1 MEHFTIPVIDT
12 LCCKLRRNS
21 SSAISVPDIVVE
33 DYTDDLCFTR
43 YDLQI
48 MHITPPGVDPP
59 RFDKPITI
67 RWSSSTVEA
76 LTGKLLHPGLG
87 PFGDFQT
94 FTGIL
99 PIANVIDQLVGM
111 ALKSLRSLSGTP
123 NLNSQHGEILY
134 KKRNLRIPSS

>member
-1 MEHFTIPVIDT
+1 MEHFPIPVIDT

-21 SSAISVPDIVVE
+21 SSAISVPDMVVE

-94 FTGIL
+94 FTGSL

-111 ALKSLRSLSGTP
+111 ALKSLRSLSDTP
-123 NLNSQHGEILY
+123 NLNAQQGIG
-134 KKRNLRIPSS
+134 

>member
-48 MHITPPGVDPP
+48 MHIMSPGVDPP

-67 RWSSSTVEA
+67 RCSSSTVEA
-76 LTGKLLHPGLG
+76 LAGKLLHPDLG

-94 FTGIL
+94 FTGSL
-99 PIANVIDQLVGM
+99 PIANVIDQFGDV
-111 ALKSLRSLSGTP
+111 R
-123 NLNSQHGEILY
+123 
-134 KKRNLRIPSS
+134 

>member
-12 LCCKLRRNS
+12 LCCKLCRNS

-48 MHITPPGVDPP
+48 MHITSPGVDPP

-67 RWSSSTVEA
+67 RCSSSTVEA

-94 FTGIL
+94 FTGSL

-134 KKRNLRIPSS
+134 KKRSR